1 MKRFAALTAALLM
14 LTGCS
19 QTIENTNDSE
29 PDENTSSA
37 ADTTSEGETD
47 AVQPTTK
54 ETPPYA
60 ESKLRTMSLRQKVCQ
75 MFIVTPEELTG
86 YEGMTYVDDTL
97 LGCCQI
103 YPVGGFI
110 LFNQNIMDGTQLA
123 TFTGDLQYVSKNNG
137 IGAFISADEEGG
149 SVTRVQS
156 ALWTEAVNDMS
167 FYGANNDAAG
177 AEYAG
182 GVLGSTLRDYGFN
195 LDFAPVADVNL
206 NSGNELGSR
215 IFSSD
220 PAVVSQMSA
229 AVIKGLHSQN
239 VCATLKHFPGLGA
252 GSGNTHEGS
261 VKIDRTLDQL
271 RSCEFT
277 AFQGGIEADAD
288 FVMVGHQITSA
299 SGDDLPGDLSKVV
312 VTDWLRNEL
321 NFQGIIIS
329 DSHSM
334 GAITSSFTPADA
346 AVKAIEAGVD
356 IILMPSDIASAVNG
370 IEGAVLSGNLSEER
384 INESVLR
391 ILSKKYEMGLI

>member
-29 PDENTSSA
+29 PDETTSSA

-220 PAVVSQMSA
+220 PAVVS
-229 AVIKGLHSQN
+229 
-239 VCATLKHFPGLGA
+239 
-252 GSGNTHEGS
+252 
-261 VKIDRTLDQL
+261 
-271 RSCEFT
+271 
-277 AFQGGIEADAD
+277 
-288 FVMVGHQITSA
+288 
-299 SGDDLPGDLSKVV
+299 
-312 VTDWLRNEL
+312 
-321 NFQGIIIS
+321 
-329 DSHSM
+329 
-334 GAITSSFTPADA
+334 
-346 AVKAIEAGVD
+346 
-356 IILMPSDIASAVNG
+356 
-370 IEGAVLSGNLSEER
+370 
-384 INESVLR
+384 
-391 ILSKKYEMGLI
+391 